1 METIIAVS
9 LDHKD
14 NNSLILMLETTAA
27 THNLADQLVFNP
39 QWVLEQLVSQLWS
52 SAAIQEAHGVNQ
64 VVVALANNQIL
75 A

>member
-1 METIIAVS
+1 METIIAAS
-9 LDHKD
+9 LDLKD
-14 NNSLILMLETTAA
+14 SNSLILMLETTAA

-52 SAAIQEAHGVNQ
+52 SAIQEAHGVNQ
-64 VVVALANNQIL
+64 EVVALANNQIL

>member
-39 QWVLEQLVSQLWS
+39 Q
-52 SAAIQEAHGVNQ
+52 
-64 VVVALANNQIL
+64 
-75 A
+75 